1 MIIKN
6 VGIAIPRMNPKLKLF
21 YSGLFYSSG
30 TSNPLAITSEEVT
43 VKFPK
48 DSPSKPEFK
57 VS

>member
-21 YSGLFYSSG
+21 YFGFTYSSG
-30 TSNPLAITSEEVT
+30 TSNPLAITFEELT

-48 DSPSKPEFK
+48 DSPSKP
-57 VS
+57 